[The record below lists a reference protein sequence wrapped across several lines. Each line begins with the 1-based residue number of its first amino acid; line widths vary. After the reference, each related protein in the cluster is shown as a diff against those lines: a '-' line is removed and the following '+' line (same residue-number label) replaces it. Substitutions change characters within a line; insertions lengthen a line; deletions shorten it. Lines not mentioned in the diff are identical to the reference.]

1 MQTLIYAKLSSAH
14 INTYNNFIQLLLST
28 FQSNDFNQFSL
39 PLCLRKLTV
48 SVTNSMH
55 NKHNSIIIKTVVLLN
70 LFDKIRLSTTTIL
83 ISLKSYFQVTTASVE
98 VLPPPPPP
106 PPPNHPKRA
115 DLVDPHLNE
124 PRGAEIVEVVEEPT
138 LRPSDIVKG
147 MCRSMS
153 ALCK

>member
-83 ISLKSYFQVTTASVE
+83 ISLKSILLSGYHSFSGGSSSSTSTTTAKSPQE
-98 VLPPPPPP
+98 GRFGRSALKWTQRSW
-106 PPPNHPKRA
+106 N
-115 DLVDPHLNE
+115 
-124 PRGAEIVEVVEEPT
+124 
-138 LRPSDIVKG
+138 
-147 MCRSMS
+147 CRSS
-153 ALCK
+153 GGTYP